1 MNNANAIG
9 PASTPFGDRPV
20 RIALIDD
27 HHMFLDGLRE
37 VIKSLDQRYD
47 CVSFASPRE
56 ALRQI
61 EAGTVFD
68 LILCDLVMA
77 EMNGVAFLQALK
89 VRHVRMPVL
98 ILSGID
104 TMPPVETVLN
114 LGARGFVAKSA
125 PSSVLRKAIN
135 TVLEGEIFLSAE
147 MWSLVGNRSKALTSG
162 PSGEPDK
169 LVTGE
174 ILIGPRQ
181 IEVLNLIAEGYSN
194 RHISEV
200 LNISENTVKTHIQ
213 NIFRLM
219 NVTRRTAC
227 VSKARS
233 LGLIS

>member
-1 MNNANAIG
+1 MTKTSSCPTG
-9 PASTPFGDRPV
+9 TPFSDTPA

-37 VIKSLDQRYD
+37 VIKSLEQRYE
-47 CVSFASPRE
+47 CTSFASPRE

-61 EAGTVFD
+61 EVGTVFD

-125 PSSVLRKAIN
+125 PSSELRKAIN
-135 TVLEGEIFLSAE
+135 TVLEGEIFLSTE
-147 MWSLVGNRSKALTSG
+147 MWSLVGNRTNAPASG

-169 LVTGE
+169 LATGE
-174 ILIGPRQ
+174 HLIGPRQ
-181 IEVLNLIAEGYSN
+181 IEVLKLIAEGYSN

-213 NIFRLM
+213 NIFRQM

-227 VSKARS
+227 VSKART

>member
-1 MNNANAIG
+1 MTQSI
-9 PASTPFGDRPV
+9 

-37 VIKSLDQRYD
+37 VIKSLDPRYQ

-56 ALRQI
+56 AIRQI
-61 EAGTVFD
+61 ESGAVFE
-68 LILCDLVMA
+68 LILCDLVME

-89 VRHVRMPVL
+89 ARHVRIPVL
-98 ILSGID
+98 IVSGID

-125 PSSVLRKAIN
+125 PSSLLRRAIN
-135 TVLEGEIFLSAE
+135 TVLDGEVFLSEE
-147 MWSLVGNRSKALTSG
+147 MWSLLGTQSRSSAAE
-162 PSGEPDK
+162 PSNMIIPLSADQ
-169 LVTGE
+169 
-174 ILIGPRQ
+174 LIGPRQ
-181 IEVLNLIAEGYSN
+181 IEVLKLIADGYSN
-194 RHISEV
+194 KRISDV

-213 NIFRLM
+213 HIFRQL